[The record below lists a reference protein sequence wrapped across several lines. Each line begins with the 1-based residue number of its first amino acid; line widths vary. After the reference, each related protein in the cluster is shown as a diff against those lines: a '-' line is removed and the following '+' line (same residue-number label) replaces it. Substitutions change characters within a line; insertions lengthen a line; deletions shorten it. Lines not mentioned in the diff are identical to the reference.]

1 MSGCLTLALAP
12 VKRSKSMPDWEAIRR
27 YTDQG
32 ASSQIARVWVAQ
44 DKMREVSGGSLQEKI
59 DRAYEVRPYSS
70 ENFAFWHGK
79 DEIVL
84 VPDGSA
90 HMSKR
95 DGGGS
100 VGLRV
105 GKAQQKGGFRSY
117 NMRDGERRLTLALDG
132 ETYKALRQLGVDTD
146 RTNQAMMETAVKE
159 YLARAS
165 VKADA

>member
-1 MSGCLTLALAP
+1 MA
-12 VKRSKSMPDWEAIRR
+12 DWEAIRR
-27 YTDQG
+27 YTDRG
-32 ASSQIARVWVAQ
+32 ASTQTARLEVAQ

-79 DEIVL
+79 EMIVL
-84 VPDGSA
+84 LPDGSA

-105 GKAQQKGGFRSY
+105 GKAQRKSGF
-117 NMRDGERRLTLALDG
+117 
-132 ETYKALRQLGVDTD
+132 
-146 RTNQAMMETAVKE
+146 
-159 YLARAS
+159 
-165 VKADA
+165 